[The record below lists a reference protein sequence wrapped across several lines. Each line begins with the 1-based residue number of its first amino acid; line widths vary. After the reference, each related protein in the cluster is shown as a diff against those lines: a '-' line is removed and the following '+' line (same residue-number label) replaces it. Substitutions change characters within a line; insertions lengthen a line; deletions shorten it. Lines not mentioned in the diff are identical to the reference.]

1 MDRTSFKWIIFLAIF
16 IGITACGYKGP
27 PLPPKDEPQTQKA
40 IQDSAPIIG
49 ENPRLQNQN
58 LYKYLI

>member
-16 IGITACGYKGP
+16 IGISACGYKGP

-40 IQDSAPIIG
+40 IQG
-49 ENPRLQNQN
+49 
-58 LYKYLI
+58 